1 MRTAMRFSLMAVTII
16 LVTQLYSIIPVSQAS
31 QSENR
36 NRTYSMR
43 VDPNTQTDNG
53 RGRRGR
59 RRGRGGYG
67 NWCNRRCRREY
78 SACLGYADGNA
89 GRRRACAVR
98 YRNCLRRCS

>member
-1 MRTAMRFSLMAVTII
+1 MRKATRFSLMAVTVI
-16 LVTQLYSIIPVSQAS
+16 LITQLYSVISVSQAF

-43 VDPNTQTDNG
+43 VDQPSQPG
-53 RGRRGR
+53 MRGRRG

-67 NWCNRRCRREY
+67 NWCWRRCRREY
-78 SACLGYADGNA
+78 SACLGYAGGNA

-98 YRNCLRRCS
+98 YRNCIRRCS